1 MRHLKK
7 GRKLGRDSSHRKALY
22 KNLVTPLL
30 KYEKIET
37 TLAKAKELRGVA
49 DKMVTLAKKGGLNAK
64 REVLRLIRDKE
75 VFKKLFDV
83 LSTRYADRKGGY
95 TRIIRAGIR
104 LGDGARMAVIE
115 LVDRDVTLD
124 LKRRKKKPEDT
135 KGKGKE

>member
-7 GRKLGRDSSHRKALY
+7 GRKLGRNSSHRKALY
-22 KNLVTPLL
+22 KNLVTSLL

-37 TLAKAKELRGVA
+37 TLPKAKELRGVT
-49 DKMVTLAKKGGLNAK
+49 DSMVTLAKKGGLNAK

-75 VFKKLFDV
+75 VFKKLFDL

-104 LGDGARMAVIE
+104 LGDGAQMAVIE

-124 LKRRKKKPEDT
+124 LKRKKKKPED
-135 KGKGKE
+135 KK

>member
-22 KNLVTPLL
+22 KNLVTSLL